1 MTRIMVSILSLV
13 SDPRFELVSKDV
25 PVVFDSL
32 ISGRPH
38 PLNSVLGSDVRVER
52 EFILFY
58 IHDLPPRVDPV
69 LGKAWILSRYAMT
82 SNSRH
87 RRCCAIN

>member
-1 MTRIMVSILSLV
+1 MSRIMVSILSLV
-13 SDPRFELVSKDV
+13 SDPSFGLVSKDV

-38 PLNSVLGSDVRVER
+38 PLNSVLGSDVER
-52 EFILFY
+52 EFILFC

-69 LGKAWILSRYAMT
+69 LGKA
-82 SNSRH
+82 
-87 RRCCAIN
+87 